1 MSFDRV
7 LYFLTVAK
15 TGSLARAAELHR
27 ISSPAM
33 TKAMQ
38 VLAGELGIPLF
49 RRDGRGIALTAEGKR
64 FLTRVEPLARE
75 FENVLRHAPSD
86 PEPATAP
93 LRIGTF
99 EVFSTHVLARIMR
112 EAFPGRDLLAHEL
125 IPGELEEA
133 ILNDQVDFGVTYVPI
148 PRNGVE
154 FLKIARIE
162 MAIVARHDRFPVI
175 DLKSTPFAVPVS
187 PVEGSPTRIR
197 GLDGWPEDRLPR
209 IARYKVTMME
219 TAAALVRQGVS
230 VMFLPKFLI
239 PILNE
244 TARTEHQIAL
254 RQLPAR
260 VSAGARAGLGVQNVY
275 LVKRAEKSE
284 DTDVKKFTA
293 ALRKI
298 LNK

>member
-1 MSFDRV
+1 
-7 LYFLTVAK
+7 
-15 TGSLARAAELHR
+15 
-27 ISSPAM
+27 
-33 TKAMQ
+33 
-38 VLAGELGIPLF
+38 
-49 RRDGRGIALTAEGKR
+49 
-64 FLTRVEPLARE
+64 
-75 FENVLRHAPSD
+75 
-86 PEPATAP
+86 
-93 LRIGTF
+93 
-99 EVFSTHVLARIMR
+99 
-112 EAFPGRDLLAHEL
+112 
-125 IPGELEEA
+125 
-133 ILNDQVDFGVTYVPI
+133 
-148 PRNGVE
+148 
-154 FLKIARIE
+154 

-219 TAAALVRQGVS
+219 TAVSLVRQGVS

-244 TARTEHQIAL
+244 TARAEYQIAL
-254 RQLPAR
+254 RQLP
-260 VSAGARAGLGVQNVY
+260 VSVPARARASLGVQNVY